1 MKFVMPRTPDLPR
14 TISLSTAAL
23 FIVGYVIG
31 ATIYILPGSLA
42 VLTGPAVFI
51 AYLLAA
57 VPAVVACVVMAQ
69 IGSAF
74 PVSGANFV
82 LLRDVLSPLAGFM
95 YLWIMISMAA
105 IAIPMIALGFADYFG
120 QYLPAMD
127 SRVVA
132 CGIIVVFVLFN
143 CFGVGVATFAQNLM
157 SIAIL
162 AALIIFGVGG
172 VVSGDMALMQPL
184 FPNGLSPIPL
194 AAITAYMSYSGV
206 FVIAEIAGEIK
217 NPRRNIPL
225 AIALSFSLVIVV
237 YALVALALPMII
249 PWSELGQTEMAVVTA
264 SQVFLP
270 KPVVTF
276 IAISALL
283 AAATSVNGIMLGL
296 SRDFFQGARDKLF
309 PALFSK
315 LNARTLVP
323 TRSIVLVGVLGLA
336 GTLLGG
342 SVIAY
347 AQVALMGLMLV
358 QIMTGVAILRLPA
371 VMPEVFRTAGF
382 RLNKPS
388 LMVTGI
394 LYIVLSAGFLIVLA
408 AEQTKFLVA
417 GLVYIGAGIF
427 YNWYRLQRS
436 GEPHP
441 SGL

>member
-1 MKFVMPRTPDLPR
+1 MQSDLPR
-14 TISLSTAAL
+14 TIGLSTAVL

-42 VLTGPAVFI
+42 ALTGPAVFI

-57 VPAVVACVVMAQ
+57 VPAVVACFVMAQ

-105 IAIPMIALGFADYFG
+105 IVIPMIALGFADYFG
-120 QYLPAMD
+120 HYLPAMD
-127 SRVVA
+127 SRMVA
-132 CGIIVVFVLFN
+132 CSIIVVFIVFN

-162 AALIIFGVGG
+162 VALIIFGVGG
-172 VVSGDMALMQPL
+172 VLSGDIGLMRPL

-217 NPRRNIPL
+217 NPHRNIPL
-225 AIALSFSLVIVV
+225 AIAMSFCLIIVV
-237 YALVALALPMII
+237 YALVALALPMLI

-276 IAISALL
+276 IALSALL

-296 SRDFFQGARDKLF
+296 SRDFFQGARDGLF
-309 PALFSK
+309 PELFSQ
-315 LNARTLVP
+315 LNAKTRVP
-323 TRSIVLVGVLGLA
+323 TKSIVLVGTLALA

-347 AQVALMGLMLV
+347 AQIALMGLMVV
-358 QIMTGVAILRLPA
+358 QVMTGVAIIRLPQ
-371 VMPEVFRTAGF
+371 VMPEAFRTAGF
-382 RLNKPS
+382 RLNRPS
-388 LMVTGI
+388 LMVVGV
-394 LYIVLSAGFLIVLA
+394 LYSVLSAGFLILLA
-408 AEQTKFLVA
+408 AEQMKFLVA
-417 GLVYIGAGIF
+417 GLVYVGAGIF
-427 YNWYRLQRS
+427 YNWYRLRRTREAHS
-436 GEPHP
+436 RA
-441 SGL
+441 